1 MQKYFFMDLWMAL
14 QEPWAF
20 RALIASAMVGISCG
34 VLGCFIVLRNMAL
47 IGDALSHA
55 VLPGVFFAFLIFGY
69 SVIGFFIGSVVA
81 GLLSAIAITWIQ
93 QNVKTKND
101 AAIGIVFTTMFAI
114 GVIGISYISKQD
126 GVHLD
131 VKDFL
136 FGNMLGVS
144 NEDLYL
150 TIGLTIYVLVNIFIF
165 YRQLFVS
172 TFQPVIAQ
180 TMGISVELMHY
191 FLMLLLSFVVVA
203 SLQTVGVI
211 LVVAMLITPAS
222 TALLLTDRLHKAVIV
237 SALVGLVSTVAGLL
251 IAIVLDTTPG
261 PVMAIVAA
269 SLFLLAAFLA
279 PKRGL
284 VFKFFQKRKIK
295 HQIKLED
302 VMKQSFRLQGMEQMN
317 FENLQAR
324 LGYGRGELKGILK
337 ELKEREFFAK
347 ADFGLTERGTA
358 VASRLTRAHRLWET
372 YLVKEVGL
380 KEGQIHDDA
389 ERLEH
394 LLSED
399 LLDEVD
405 VRLGFPD
412 KDPHGSPIPEKDS
425 GKPEMSLIQL
435 NKNQGA
441 KIEIDLINE
450 HISAALWKLGVLPS
464 EQLQVLNKEENS
476 IQIKQGDKTINIP
489 TKLAARIAVK

>member
-1 MQKYFFMDLWMAL
+1 MDLWMSL

-55 VLPGVFFAFLIFGY
+55 VLPGVFFAFLLFGY
-69 SVIGFFIGSVVA
+69 SVIGFFIGSVLA
-81 GLLSAIAITWIQ
+81 GLLSALVITWIQ
-93 QNVKTKND
+93 QNVKAKND
-101 AAIGIVFTTMFAI
+101 AAIGIVFTAMFAI
-114 GVIGISYISKQD
+114 GVIGISHISKRD

-150 TIGLTIYVLVNIFIF
+150 TIGLTIYVLINVFIF

-180 TMGISVELMHY
+180 TMGISVKLMHY

-222 TALLLTDRLHKAVIV
+222 TALLLTDRLHKVVIL
-237 SALVGLVSTVAGLL
+237 SAFIGLISTVSGLL
-251 IAIVLDTTPG
+251 LAIVWNTTPG
-261 PVMAIVAA
+261 PLMAVVAA
-269 SLFLLAAFLA
+269 VFFFVAAFLA

-284 VFKFFQKRKIK
+284 VFRYLKKRKLK
-295 HQIKLED
+295 HEINLED
-302 VMKQSFRLQGMEQMN
+302 VMKQSFRLQGMNQMN

-324 LGYGRGELKGILK
+324 LGFSRNKLNGLLSELRTRGYFDKGQL
-337 ELKEREFFAK
+337 E
-347 ADFGLTERGTA
+347 LTEKGSA

-372 YLVKEVGL
+372 YLVNEVGL
-380 KEGQIHDDA
+380 QEGQIHDDA

-394 LLSED
+394 HLSEGI
-399 LLDEVD
+399 LDEVD
-405 VRLGFPD
+405 EKLGFPE
-412 KDPHGSPIPEKDS
+412 KDPHGSPIPERKM
-425 GKPEMSLIQL
+425 PERSLIQL
-435 NKNQGA
+435 RKNQDA
-441 KIEIDLINE
+441 QIEVNQINE
-450 HISAALWKLGVLPS
+450 YISTALWKLGLMP
-464 EQLQVLNKEENS
+464 EEEIQLINKDENS
-476 IQIKQGDKTINIP
+476 VKVQQGDKTIEIP
-489 TKLAARIAVK
+489 SKLAARIAITE